1 MKISISLLLIAIS
14 FFLGCGDTAFSQEK
28 KSFFNGSL
36 WIQGNELNPKSA
48 SKVNPNKE
56 QELNKYFNF
65 NPIVDFSKNEI
76 FKKNNNL
83 VKKQSS
89 LFVVFRSTAEEE
101 NNLLKIERGPFSA
114 SLSTKKIVSDKEIF
128 LNKGNS
134 KTGATISYIFN
145 KSSLTGKKDGK
156 LLFDEMLYE
165 DKEFKNQLLELI
177 YVPRVLNTK
186 EKNIVESY
194 LAIKYG
200 ISLNE
205 GQNYLNSKR
214 DTIWN
219 AKKNNSFNNR
229 VTGIGKDAIL
239 GLNQKQSRNSL
250 LDGLTIGIN
259 KIEKTNSDN
268 KAVVADH
275 TSLMWGDNG
284 GQCLLEKESS
294 GIEKRMKRIW
304 KMETKSTTPE
314 NFNTQI
320 LVDKKLMVL
329 ENEQNR
335 DTTDSM
341 WLAIDSTQSSKFN
354 YIHAKYIS
362 ATIND
367 DKKIIFDNIK
377 FYANTNYLFTIVKAP
392 EFFVTNDIEKPNC
405 LIGKNG
411 KLNIGMVGGTAPYKI
426 QIVSNNYDEELFC
439 NDEQMKIE
447 NLPTGSYSLEVIDK
461 NNKTQKN
468 NFVIDAFNENEISL
482 NPIWY
487 LADDSVKIIPK
498 ISADVTDFAWILE
511 GNVLST
517 DKELEAKSFGNYL
530 LKVGNKFGCKKE
542 ISFKVVDHLKHHNSG
557 YIIFPDPVLANED
570 FTIQFDLKDASKVS
584 IRITDMNGRTIKS
597 KELSTIQ
604 LHQFN
609 ERLSISGTYLIV
621 VTINGVVE
629 TSKLIVR

>member
-1 MKISISLLLIAIS
+1 MKISISLFLITIS
-14 FFLGCGDTAFSQEK
+14 FLLGCGDAAFSQEK
-28 KSFFNGSL
+28 KSFFDGSL
-36 WIQGNELNPKSA
+36 WIKGNELNAKSA
-48 SKVNPNKE
+48 SKVNPNTDK
-56 QELNKYFNF
+56 ELNKYFNF

-76 FKKNNNL
+76 LKNNNNII
-83 VKKQSS
+83 KKQSS

-134 KTGATISYIFN
+134 KTGASISYIFN

-177 YVPRVLNTK
+177 YVPKVLNTK

-219 AKKNNSFNNR
+219 AKNNNSFYNR

-239 GLNQKQSRNSL
+239 GLDQKQSSNSL
-250 LDGLTIGIN
+250 KDGLTIGIN

-268 KAVVADH
+268 KAVLADH

-284 GQCLLEKESS
+284 GQCLLEKESN

-304 KMETKSTTPE
+304 KMETKSNNPE

-320 LVDKKLMVL
+320 LIDKKLMVL
-329 ENEQNR
+329 ENEQNSHA
-335 DTTDSM
+335 TDIM
-341 WLAIDSTQSSKFN
+341 WLAIDTTKSSEFN
-354 YIHAKYIS
+354 YTHAKYIR
-362 ATIND
+362 ATVND
-367 DKKIIFDNIK
+367 DTKIIFDNIK
-377 FYANTNYLFTIVKAP
+377 FYANANYLFTIVKAP
-392 EFFVTNDIEKPNC
+392 DFFVTNAVEKPNC
-405 LIGKNG
+405 LIGKDG

-426 QIVSNNYDEELFC
+426 HIVSNNYDEELFC

-447 NLPTGSYSLEVIDK
+447 NLSIGSYSLVVID
-461 NNKTQKN
+461 NNKKTQKN
-468 NFVIDAFNENEISL
+468 NFVIDAFDENEISL
-482 NPIWY
+482 DPIWY

-498 ISADVTDFAWILE
+498 ISAGVTDFAWLFE
-511 GNVLST
+511 GNVVST
-517 DKELEAKSFGNYL
+517 DKEFEAKSSGNYL
-530 LKVGNKFGCKKE
+530 LKVGNKLGCKKE
-542 ISFKVVDHLKHHNSG
+542 IPFKVIEKVRQNNSG
-557 YIIFPDPVLANED
+557 YAIYPNPLVANEN
-570 FTIQFDLKDASKVS
+570 FTIQFNLKEASDVS
-584 IRITDMNGRTIKS
+584 IRIVDMNGRIINY
-597 KELSTIQ
+597 KELGSIEKY
-604 LHQFN
+604 QFN
-609 ERLSISGTYLIV
+609 ERLTVSDTYLIV
-621 VTINGVVE
+621 VSINGVVE
-629 TSKLIVR
+629 TNKLIVR